1 MYWRNLPYYRLTMQY
16 QMNKPVKITEWM
28 YDMSANENGN
38 IELLFI
44 HEGVQ
49 YTTEITEKDV
59 RSLTHLFQL
68 FKN

>member
-1 MYWRNLPYYRLTMQY
+1 
-16 QMNKPVKITEWM
+16 MNKPVKITEWM